1 MDRND
6 VLVLVTSVL
15 MLVWLWQ
22 MWELWESG
30 QGRAAPTGKQR

>member
-1 MDRND
+1 MVRND
-6 VLVLVTSVL
+6 VLVLLTSVL